1 MLTTWITGMTLSGC
15 SVARR
20 YLNRADR
27 RDTEYAKGSIKLR
40 TLWNEGAAFGL
51 PIKPSAVIAASISLM
66 ALLWARRKEHPV
78 STGLVLGG
86 GLSNLLERLLH
97 GRVYDYL
104 QFPKAP
110 GKLKR
115 YVYNLAD
122 FFILL
127 GGIGLLFRKKK

>member
-1 MLTTWITGMTLSGC
+1 MLTTWIAGVMLGGC
-15 SVARR
+15 SAARR

-27 RDTEYAKGSIKLR
+27 RDTEHAKGHIKLR

-51 PIKPSAVIAASISLM
+51 PIKPSALIAASVSLM
-66 ALLWARRKEHPV
+66 ALLWAKRKEHPV

-86 GLSNLLERLLH
+86 GLSNLMERLLH
-97 GRVYDYL
+97 GKVYDYL

-110 GKLKR
+110 GRLKR

-122 FFILL
+122 FAILL
-127 GGIGLLFRKKK
+127 GGIGLLLRKKK